1 MVGRGDI
8 LRQSVSQALIE
19 TTQEKQNPNLK
30 VESVPEGV
38 NIWRFSAKVSK
49 VDRELFLA
57 VGSDISMS

>member
-19 TTQEKQNPNLK
+19 TTQEKQKPSLK
-30 VESVPEGV
+30 VESDPEGV

-49 VDRELFLA
+49 VFLA